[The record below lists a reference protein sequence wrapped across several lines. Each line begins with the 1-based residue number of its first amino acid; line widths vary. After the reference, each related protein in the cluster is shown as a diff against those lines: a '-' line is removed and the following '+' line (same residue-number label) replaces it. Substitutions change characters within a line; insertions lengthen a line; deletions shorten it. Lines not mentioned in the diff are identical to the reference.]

1 MAELSYKLTYQLKQ
15 QTPMLHF
22 QYEQSGATLRVTE
35 VKPKLDRFLISKL
48 GGGEYEAVKKE
59 FKEANTKLFIGDTFA
74 LNYKMQIN
82 ATGEKKVSEFKRF
95 TEEASK
101 EFDRNKRNQL
111 KNKARSQINGMYF
124 GNQGDS
130 EKYKETVFY
139 RDPIDLS
146 VSCFIPDLIEI
157 INKHIA
163 EFFAV
168 TNFGTR
174 QTKGFGGFSLLING
188 EEPINEN
195 NIIGFLKEHKYLFFY
210 ANEKKDDP
218 MQIAKA
224 IYTSMKTGINMPNR
238 GNSNRVKGYLLYEYL
253 HDNGIGAGSDK
264 TMMVEELLPNGT
276 PHRKNQYYFVR
287 ALLGLTDHYD
297 FRFQNGRGNYT
308 VTVKDKGE
316 DDKPVIERFPS
327 PVTIKI
333 IGRQVIFIFDENMFK
348 KICGKKFTFS
358 ANGKEKDIAVPES
371 FNVKKFIEDYVGYHN
386 LCDEGYV
393 GDEYL
398 PCHIK
403 DITEFKNSYVK
414 IEKGWD

>member
-59 FKEANTKLFIGDTFA
+59 VKEAHAEWFIGDTFA

-82 ATGEKKVSEFKRF
+82 ATGEKEVSEFKRY
-95 TEEASK
+95 TDEALK
-101 EFDRNKRNQL
+101 ALDRDERNRL
-111 KNKARSQINGMYF
+111 RNNARSQINGMYF

-146 VSCFIPDLIEI
+146 VSCFIPELRKM

-188 EEPINEN
+188 NEPIDEN
-195 NIIGFLKEHKYLFFY
+195 NIIFFLQEHKYLFFY
-210 ANEKKDDP
+210 AEEINDDP

-238 GNSNRVKGYLLYEYL
+238 GNTNRVKGYLLYEYL
-253 HDNGIGAGSDK
+253 HDNKIVAGSDK

-276 PHRKNQYYFVR
+276 PHRKDQYYFVR

-297 FRFQNGRGNYT
+297 FRFQNGRGNNT
-308 VTVKDKGE
+308 VTVSVEGKDNG
-316 DDKPVIERFPS
+316 IERFPS

-333 IGRQVIFIFDENMFK
+333 IGQQVIFIFDENMFK

-358 ANGKEKDIAVPES
+358 ANGKKRDIAVPES
-371 FNVKKFIEDYVGYHN
+371 IDVKKFIDDYVYYHN
-386 LCDEGYV
+386 LCDEGYA

-403 DITEFKNSYVK
+403 NITEFRNSYVRIK
-414 IEKGWD
+414 KGWD